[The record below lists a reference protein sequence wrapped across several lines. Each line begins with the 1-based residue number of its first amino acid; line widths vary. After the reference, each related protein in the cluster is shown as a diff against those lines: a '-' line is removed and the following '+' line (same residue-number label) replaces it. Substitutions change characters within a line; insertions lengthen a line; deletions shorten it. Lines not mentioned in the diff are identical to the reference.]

1 MKNIYLVQVS
11 FELPGDN
18 IIRYFPYSV
27 GVVWSYATT
36 FESIRKN
43 YSLKEIIFLKE
54 PLEDIVARLDNPAVF
69 VLSAYIWN
77 ENYNINLAKA
87 VKDKWPKCK
96 IIIGGPSVPNN
107 DTHFF
112 QKNPWIDY
120 LIHHEG
126 EISFSGLLRSFV
138 DDKDVMEVPGISM
151 NVAGKMH
158 STGTSKRI
166 DDLSGIPSPY
176 TSGLFDDVLKKAK
189 AQGIKLNGII
199 ETNRGCP
206 FQCTFC
212 DWGGTTFS
220 KIKKF
225 NLDRITG
232 EIEWFGRNQ
241 VELIT
246 NADANFG
253 IFKERDTDITNVL
266 IDVKAKYGYP
276 MIFDT
281 NWSKNTNDT
290 CVTLAQ
296 RMLDAKMMRRFT
308 AAVQSMNPDT
318 LKAIK
323 RVNLDG
329 AQLDNVA
336 YTAKE
341 RGVSVSTELIIGLPE
356 ETYDTW
362 RSGVI
367 KLMKD
372 NFIIEAYPLSMLP
385 NSHLSDPAYKKQYGL
400 KTKTIK
406 SYYSHVIDE
415 TQDVV
420 IATKDIDENTMKKIY
435 VWTWFVGLLEQ
446 NGFTN
451 FISRYLD
458 KRHNISFEKFYE
470 YLIDHSTT
478 QEESVLHPHIRKWQ
492 DYAQDHQYEKF
503 LPGAPYRKVVEDI
516 GIVQRDNFYNELY
529 EITKELIGEEDL
541 NLKSVC
547 SIQKLQQAVP
557 DLKDKQYLDCNA
569 NLYEFVEKGRSL
581 NSGPITY
588 IFDHNGIEE
597 RHKDWFSFM
606 NFSRKNRGWKVKVEQ
621 KSQ

>member
-1 MKNIYLVQVS
+1 MKNIYMVQVS
-11 FELPGDN
+11 FEMPGDN

-27 GVVWSYATT
+27 GVVWSYAST
-36 FESIRKN
+36 FKSIEEN
-43 YSLKEIIFLKE
+43 YDLKEIIFLKE
-54 PLEDIVARLDNPAVF
+54 SLEDIIARLDNPSVFAV
-69 VLSAYIWN
+69 SAYIWN
-77 ENYNINLAKA
+77 ENYNIHLAKA
-87 VKDKWPKCK
+87 VKDKWPDCK
-96 IIIGGPSVPNN
+96 IIVGGPSVPNN
-107 DTHFF
+107 NPDFF
-112 QKNPWIDY
+112 TKNPWIDY

-138 DDKDVMEVPGISM
+138 NDIDIMTVPGISI
-151 NVAGKMH
+151 NVGGKMH
-158 STGTSKRI
+158 TTGPSKRI

-176 TSGLFDDVLKKAK
+176 TSGLFDDVLQKATE
-189 AQGIKLNGII
+189 QGIKLNGII

-225 NLDRITG
+225 NLQRITD
-232 EIEWFGRNQ
+232 EIEWFGRNE

-253 IFKERDTDITNVL
+253 IFKDRDTDITDVL
-266 IDVKAKYGYP
+266 IDTKAKYGYP

-290 CVTLAQ
+290 CVSLAQ

-362 RSGVI
+362 REGVI

-372 NFIIEAYPLSMLP
+372 NFIIEAHPLSMLP
-385 NSHLSDPAYKKQYGL
+385 NSHMSHPSYKKQYGL
-400 KTKTIK
+400 KTKTMK

-415 TQDVV
+415 TQEVV
-420 IATKDIDENTMKKIY
+420 IATKDIDESTMKKIY

-458 KRHNISFEKFYE
+458 KKHQISLEEFYE
-470 YLIDHSTT
+470 HLIDHSTAN
-478 QEESVLHPHIRKWQ
+478 EESILHPHVRKWQ
-492 DYAQDHQYEKF
+492 AYADEHQYARF
-503 LPGAPYRKVVEDI
+503 HAGAPYQKVVEDI
-516 GIVQRDNFYNELY
+516 GMTNRNDFFDELY
-529 EITKELIGEEDL
+529 EMTKELIGAEDL
-541 NLKSVC
+541 NLKSVFN
-547 SIQKLQQAVP
+547 IQKLQQSVP
-557 DLKDKQYLDCNA
+557 DLKDKQILECNA
-569 NLYEFVEKGRSL
+569 NLYEFVEKDRSL
-581 NSGPITY
+581 NNGPTTY
-588 IFDHNGIEE
+588 VFHHNGIEE

-606 NFSRKNRGWKVKVEQ
+606 NFTRKNRGWKVKIEQ
-621 KSQ
+621 ISQ

>member
-1 MKNIYLVQVS
+1 MKNIYMVQVS
-11 FELPGDN
+11 FEMPGDN

-27 GVVWSYATT
+27 GVVWSYAST
-36 FESIRKN
+36 FKSIEEN
-43 YSLKEIIFLKE
+43 YDLKEIIFLKE
-54 PLEDIVARLDNPAVF
+54 SLEDIIARLDNPSVFAV
-69 VLSAYIWN
+69 SAYIWN
-77 ENYNINLAKA
+77 ENYNIHLAKA
-87 VKDKWPKCK
+87 VKDKWPDCK
-96 IIIGGPSVPNN
+96 IIVGGPSVPNN
-107 DTHFF
+107 NPDFF
-112 QKNPWIDY
+112 TKNPWIDY

-138 DDKDVMEVPGISM
+138 NDIDIMTVPGISI
-151 NVAGKMH
+151 NVGGKMH
-158 STGTSKRI
+158 TTGPSKRI

-176 TSGLFDDVLKKAK
+176 TSGLFDDVLQKATE
-189 AQGIKLNGII
+189 QGIKLNGII

-225 NLDRITG
+225 NLQRITD
-232 EIEWFGRNQ
+232 EIEWFGRNE

-253 IFKERDTDITNVL
+253 IFKDRDTDITDVL
-266 IDVKAKYGYP
+266 IDTKAKYGYP

-290 CVTLAQ
+290 CVSLAQ

-362 RSGVI
+362 REGVI

-372 NFIIEAYPLSMLP
+372 NFIIEAHPLSMLP
-385 NSHLSDPAYKKQYGL
+385 NSHMSHPSYKKQYGL

-420 IATKDIDENTMKKIY
+420 IATKDIDESTMKKIY

-458 KRHNISFEKFYE
+458 KKHQISLEEFYE
-470 YLIDHSTT
+470 HLIDHSTAN
-478 QEESVLHPHIRKWQ
+478 EESILHPHVRKWQ
-492 DYAQDHQYEKF
+492 AYADEHQYARF
-503 LPGAPYRKVVEDI
+503 HAGAPYQKVVEDI
-516 GIVQRDNFYNELY
+516 GMTNRNDFFDELY
-529 EITKELIGEEDL
+529 EMTKELIGAEDL
-541 NLKSVC
+541 NLKSVFN
-547 SIQKLQQAVP
+547 IQKLQQSVP
-557 DLKDKQYLDCNA
+557 DLKDKQILECNA
-569 NLYEFVEKGRSL
+569 NLYEFVEKDRSL
-581 NSGPITY
+581 NNGPTTY
-588 IFDHNGIEE
+588 VFHHNGIEE

-606 NFSRKNRGWKVKVEQ
+606 NFTRKNRGWKVKIEQ
-621 KSQ
+621 ISQ

>member
-1 MKNIYLVQVS
+1 MQNIYMVQVS
-11 FELPGDN
+11 FEMPGDN

-27 GVVWSYATT
+27 GVVWSYAST
-36 FESIRKN
+36 FKSIKEN
-43 YSLKEIIFLKE
+43 YDLKEIVFLKE
-54 PLEDIVARLDNPAVF
+54 PLKDIVSRLDKPDVF

-87 VKDKWPKCK
+87 VKDKWPECK
-96 IIIGGPSVPNN
+96 IIFGGPSVPNN
-107 DTHFF
+107 DPNFF
-112 QKNPWIDY
+112 IKNPWIDY

-138 DDKDVMEVPGISM
+138 GDKDIKEVPGISI
-151 NVAGKMH
+151 NEHGKMH
-158 STGTSKRI
+158 TTGSSRRI

-176 TSGLFDDVLKKAK
+176 TSGLFDDVLRKAK
-189 AQGIKLNGII
+189 ARGIKLNGII

-225 NLDRITG
+225 NLERIAG
-232 EIEWFGRNQ
+232 EIEWFGKNQ

-253 IFKERDTDITNVL
+253 IFQDRDAVITDVL
-266 IDVKAKYGYP
+266 IETKVKYGYP

-281 NWSKNTNDT
+281 NWSKNTNQT

-296 RMLDAKMMRRFT
+296 KMLDAKMMRRFT

-362 RSGVI
+362 RAGVI

-385 NSHLSDPAYKKQYGL
+385 NSHLSNPAYKKQYGL

-420 IATKDIDENTMKKIY
+420 IATKDIDESTMKKIY
-435 VWTWFVGLLEQ
+435 LWTWFVGLLEQ

-451 FISRYLD
+451 FISRYLE
-458 KRHNISFEKFYE
+458 KRHQISFEDFYE
-470 YLIDHSTT
+470 SLLEHSIVN
-478 QEESVLHPHIRKWQ
+478 EESIFHQHIKKWQ
-492 DYAQDHQYEKF
+492 AYAEEHQYDKF

-516 GIVQRDNFYNELY
+516 GMTNREKFFNELY
-529 EITKELIGEEDL
+529 EVTKELIGVEDL

-547 SIQKLQQAVP
+547 SIQQLQQTVP
-557 DLKDKQYLDCNA
+557 NLKDKQILECNA
-569 NLYEFVEKGRSL
+569 NLYEFVEKDKSF
-581 NSGPITY
+581 NSGPTTY
-588 IFDHNGIEE
+588 IFHHKGIEE
-597 RHKDWFSFM
+597 RHKDWFGFM
-606 NFSRKNRGWKVKVEQ
+606 NFVRKNRGWKVKVEKNVQ
-621 KSQ
+621 

>member
-1 MKNIYLVQVS
+1 MKNIYMVQVS
-11 FELPGDN
+11 FEMPGDN

-27 GVVWSYATT
+27 GVVWSYAST
-36 FESIRKN
+36 FKSIEEN
-43 YSLKEIIFLKE
+43 YDLKEIIFLKE
-54 PLEDIVARLDNPAVF
+54 SLEDIIARLDNPSVFAV
-69 VLSAYIWN
+69 SAYIWN
-77 ENYNINLAKA
+77 ENYNIHLAKA
-87 VKDKWPKCK
+87 VKDKWPDCK
-96 IIIGGPSVPNN
+96 IIVGGPSVPNN
-107 DTHFF
+107 NPDFF
-112 QKNPWIDY
+112 TKNPWIDY

-138 DDKDVMEVPGISM
+138 NDIDIMTVPGISI
-151 NVAGKMH
+151 NVGGKMH
-158 STGTSKRI
+158 TTGPSKRI

-176 TSGLFDDVLKKAK
+176 TSGLFDDVLQKATE
-189 AQGIKLNGII
+189 QGIKLNGII

-225 NLDRITG
+225 NLQRITD
-232 EIEWFGRNQ
+232 EIEWFGRNE

-253 IFKERDTDITNVL
+253 IFKDRDTDITDVL
-266 IDVKAKYGYP
+266 IDTKAKYGYP

-290 CVTLAQ
+290 CVSLAQ

-362 RSGVI
+362 REGVI

-372 NFIIEAYPLSMLP
+372 NFIIEAHPLSMLP
-385 NSHLSDPAYKKQYGL
+385 NSHMSHPSYKKQYGL

-415 TQDVV
+415 TQEVV
-420 IATKDIDENTMKKIY
+420 IATKDIDESTMKKIY

-458 KRHNISFEKFYE
+458 KKHQISLEEFYE
-470 YLIDHSTT
+470 HLIDHSTAN
-478 QEESVLHPHIRKWQ
+478 EESILHPHVRKWQ
-492 DYAQDHQYEKF
+492 AYADEHQYARF
-503 LPGAPYRKVVEDI
+503 HAGAPYQKVVEDI
-516 GIVQRDNFYNELY
+516 GMTNRNDFFDELY
-529 EITKELIGEEDL
+529 EMTKELIGAEDL
-541 NLKSVC
+541 NLKSVFN
-547 SIQKLQQAVP
+547 IQKLQQSVP
-557 DLKDKQYLDCNA
+557 NLKDKQILECNA
-569 NLYEFVEKGRSL
+569 NLYEFVEKDRSL
-581 NSGPITY
+581 NNGPTTY
-588 IFDHNGIEE
+588 VFHHNGIEE

-606 NFSRKNRGWKVKVEQ
+606 NFTRKNRGWKVKIEQ
-621 KSQ
+621 ISQ

>member
-1 MKNIYLVQVS
+1 MKNIYMVQVS
-11 FELPGDN
+11 FEMPGDN

-27 GVVWSYATT
+27 GVVWSYAST
-36 FESIRKN
+36 FKSIEEN
-43 YSLKEIIFLKE
+43 YDLKEIIFLKE
-54 PLEDIVARLDNPAVF
+54 SLEDIIARLDNPSVFAV
-69 VLSAYIWN
+69 SAYIWN
-77 ENYNINLAKA
+77 ENYNIHLAKA
-87 VKDKWPKCK
+87 VKDKWPDCK
-96 IIIGGPSVPNN
+96 IIVGGPSVPNN
-107 DTHFF
+107 NPDFF
-112 QKNPWIDY
+112 TKNPWIDY

-138 DDKDVMEVPGISM
+138 NDIDIMTVPGISI
-151 NVAGKMH
+151 NVGGKMH
-158 STGTSKRI
+158 TTGPSKRI

-176 TSGLFDDVLKKAK
+176 TSGLFDDVLQKATE
-189 AQGIKLNGII
+189 QGIKLNGII

-225 NLDRITG
+225 NLQRITD
-232 EIEWFGRNQ
+232 EIEWFGRNE

-253 IFKERDTDITNVL
+253 IFKDRDTDITDVL
-266 IDVKAKYGYP
+266 IDTKAKYGYP

-290 CVTLAQ
+290 CVSLAQ

-362 RSGVI
+362 REGVI

-372 NFIIEAYPLSMLP
+372 NFIIEAHPLSMLP
-385 NSHLSDPAYKKQYGL
+385 NSHMSHPSYKKQYGL

-415 TQDVV
+415 TQEVV
-420 IATKDIDENTMKKIY
+420 IATKDIDESTMKKIY

-458 KRHNISFEKFYE
+458 KKHQISLEEFYE
-470 YLIDHSTT
+470 HLIDHSTAN
-478 QEESVLHPHIRKWQ
+478 EESILHPHVRKWQ
-492 DYAQDHQYEKF
+492 AYADEHQYARF
-503 LPGAPYRKVVEDI
+503 HAGAPYQKVVEDI
-516 GIVQRDNFYNELY
+516 GMTNRNNFFDELY
-529 EITKELIGEEDL
+529 EMTKELIGAEDL
-541 NLKSVC
+541 NLKSVFN
-547 SIQKLQQAVP
+547 IQKLQQSVP
-557 DLKDKQYLDCNA
+557 DLKDKQILECNA
-569 NLYEFVEKGRSL
+569 NLYEFVEKDRSL
-581 NSGPITY
+581 NNGPTTY
-588 IFDHNGIEE
+588 VFHHNGIEE

-606 NFSRKNRGWKVKVEQ
+606 NFTRKNRGWKVKIEQ
-621 KSQ
+621 ISQ

>member
-1 MKNIYLVQVS
+1 MKNIYMVQVS
-11 FELPGDN
+11 FEMPGDN

-27 GVVWSYATT
+27 GVVWSYAST
-36 FESIRKN
+36 FKSIEEN
-43 YSLKEIIFLKE
+43 YDLKEIIFLKE
-54 PLEDIVARLDNPAVF
+54 SLEDIIARLDNPSVFAV
-69 VLSAYIWN
+69 SAYIWN
-77 ENYNINLAKA
+77 ENYNIHLAKA
-87 VKDKWPKCK
+87 VKDKWPDCK
-96 IIIGGPSVPNN
+96 IIVGGPSVPNN
-107 DTHFF
+107 NPDFF
-112 QKNPWIDY
+112 TKNPWIDY

-138 DDKDVMEVPGISM
+138 NDIDIMTVPGISI
-151 NVAGKMH
+151 NVGGKMH
-158 STGTSKRI
+158 TTGPSKRI

-176 TSGLFDDVLKKAK
+176 TSGLFDDVLQKATE
-189 AQGIKLNGII
+189 QGIKLNGII

-225 NLDRITG
+225 NLQRITD
-232 EIEWFGRNQ
+232 EIEWFGRNE

-253 IFKERDTDITNVL
+253 IFKDRDTDITDVL
-266 IDVKAKYGYP
+266 IDTKAKYGYP

-290 CVTLAQ
+290 CVSLAQ

-362 RSGVI
+362 REGVI

-385 NSHLSDPAYKKQYGL
+385 NSHMSHPSYKKQYGL

-420 IATKDIDENTMKKIY
+420 IATKDINESTMKKIY

-458 KRHNISFEKFYE
+458 KKHQISLEEFYE
-470 YLIDHSTT
+470 HLIDHSTAN
-478 QEESVLHPHIRKWQ
+478 EESILHPHVRKWQ
-492 DYAQDHQYEKF
+492 AYADEHQYARF
-503 LPGAPYRKVVEDI
+503 HAGAPYQKVVEDI
-516 GIVQRDNFYNELY
+516 GMTNRNNFFDELY
-529 EITKELIGEEDL
+529 EVTKELIGAEDL
-541 NLKSVC
+541 NLKSVFN
-547 SIQKLQQAVP
+547 IQKLQQSVP
-557 DLKDKQYLDCNA
+557 NLKDKQILECNA
-569 NLYEFVEKGRSL
+569 NLYEFVEKDRSL
-581 NSGPITY
+581 NNGPTTY
-588 IFDHNGIEE
+588 VFHHNGIEE

-606 NFSRKNRGWKVKVEQ
+606 NFTRKNRGWKVKIEQ
-621 KSQ
+621 ISQ

>member
-1 MKNIYLVQVS
+1 MKNIYMVQVS
-11 FELPGDN
+11 FEMPGDN

-27 GVVWSYATT
+27 GVVWSYAST
-36 FESIRKN
+36 FKSIKEN
-43 YSLKEIIFLKE
+43 YDLKEIVFLKE
-54 PLEDIVARLDNPAVF
+54 PLEDIVSRLDKPDVF

-87 VKDKWPKCK
+87 VKDKWPECK
-96 IIIGGPSVPNN
+96 IVVGGPSVPNN
-107 DTHFF
+107 DPNFF
-112 QKNPWIDY
+112 IKNPWIDY

-138 DDKDVMEVPGISM
+138 GDKDIKEVPGISI
-151 NVAGKMH
+151 NEHGKMH
-158 STGTSKRI
+158 TTGSSRRI

-176 TSGLFDDVLKKAK
+176 TSGLFDDVLRKAK
-189 AQGIKLNGII
+189 ARGIKLNGII

-225 NLDRITG
+225 NLERIVG
-232 EIEWFGRNQ
+232 EIEWFGKNQ

-253 IFKERDTDITNVL
+253 IFQDRDAEITDVL
-266 IDVKAKYGYP
+266 IETKAKYGYP

-281 NWSKNTNDT
+281 NWSKNTNQT

-296 RMLDAKMMRRFT
+296 KMLDAKMMRRFT

-362 RSGVI
+362 RAGVI

-385 NSHLSDPAYKKQYGL
+385 NSHLSNPAYKEQYGL

-420 IATKDIDENTMKKIY
+420 IATKDIDESTMKKIY
-435 VWTWFVGLLEQ
+435 LWTWFVGLLEQ

-451 FISRYLD
+451 FISRYLE
-458 KRHNISFEKFYE
+458 KRHQISFEDFYE
-470 YLIDHSTT
+470 SLLEHSIVN
-478 QEESVLHPHIRKWQ
+478 EESILHQHIKKWQ
-492 DYAQDHQYEKF
+492 AYAEEHQYEKF

-516 GIVQRDNFYNELY
+516 GITNREKFFNELY
-529 EITKELIGEEDL
+529 EVTKELIGVEDL

-547 SIQKLQQAVP
+547 SIQQLQQTVP
-557 DLKDKQYLDCNA
+557 NLKDKQILECNA
-569 NLYEFVEKGRSL
+569 NLYEFVEKDRSF
-581 NSGPITY
+581 NSGPTTY
-588 IFDHNGIEE
+588 IFHHKGIEE

-606 NFSRKNRGWKVKVEQ
+606 NFTRKNRGWKIQIEQ

>member
-1 MKNIYLVQVS
+1 MKNIYMVQVS
-11 FELPGDN
+11 FEMPGDN

-27 GVVWSYATT
+27 GVVWSYAST
-36 FESIRKN
+36 FKSIEEN
-43 YSLKEIIFLKE
+43 YDLKEIIFLKE
-54 PLEDIVARLDNPAVF
+54 SLEDIIARLDNPSVFAV
-69 VLSAYIWN
+69 SAYIWN
-77 ENYNINLAKA
+77 ENYNIHLAKA
-87 VKDKWPKCK
+87 VKDKWPDCK
-96 IIIGGPSVPNN
+96 IIVGGPSVPNN
-107 DTHFF
+107 NPDFF
-112 QKNPWIDY
+112 TKNPWIDY

-138 DDKDVMEVPGISM
+138 NDIDIMTVPGISI
-151 NVAGKMH
+151 NVGGKMH
-158 STGTSKRI
+158 TTGPSKRI

-176 TSGLFDDVLKKAK
+176 TSGLFDDVLQKATE
-189 AQGIKLNGII
+189 QGIKLNGII

-225 NLDRITG
+225 NLQRITD
-232 EIEWFGRNQ
+232 EIEWFGRNE

-253 IFKERDTDITNVL
+253 IFKDRDTDITDVL
-266 IDVKAKYGYP
+266 IDTKAKYGYP

-290 CVTLAQ
+290 CVSLAQ

-362 RSGVI
+362 REGVI

-372 NFIIEAYPLSMLP
+372 NFIIEAHPLSMLP
-385 NSHLSDPAYKKQYGL
+385 NSHMSHPSYKKQYGL

-420 IATKDIDENTMKKIY
+420 IATKDIDESTMKKIY

-458 KRHNISFEKFYE
+458 KKHQISLEEFYE
-470 YLIDHSTT
+470 HLIDHSTAN
-478 QEESVLHPHIRKWQ
+478 EESILHPHVRKWQ
-492 DYAQDHQYEKF
+492 AYADEHQYARF
-503 LPGAPYRKVVEDI
+503 HAGAPYQKVVEDI
-516 GIVQRDNFYNELY
+516 GMTNRNNFFDELY
-529 EITKELIGEEDL
+529 EMTKELIGAEDL
-541 NLKSVC
+541 NLKSVFN
-547 SIQKLQQAVP
+547 IQKLQQSVP
-557 DLKDKQYLDCNA
+557 DLKDKQILECNA
-569 NLYEFVEKGRSL
+569 NLYEFVEKDRSL
-581 NSGPITY
+581 NNGPTTY
-588 IFDHNGIEE
+588 VFHHNGIEE

-606 NFSRKNRGWKVKVEQ
+606 NFTRKNRGWKVKIEQ
-621 KSQ
+621 ISQ

>member
-1 MKNIYLVQVS
+1 MKNIYMVQVS
-11 FELPGDN
+11 FEMPGDN

-27 GVVWSYATT
+27 GVVWSYAST
-36 FESIRKN
+36 FKSIEEN
-43 YSLKEIIFLKE
+43 YDLKEIIFLKE
-54 PLEDIVARLDNPAVF
+54 SLEDIIARLDNPSVFAV
-69 VLSAYIWN
+69 SAYIWN
-77 ENYNINLAKA
+77 ENYNIHLAKA
-87 VKDKWPKCK
+87 VKDKWPDCK
-96 IIIGGPSVPNN
+96 IIVGGPSVPNN
-107 DTHFF
+107 NPDFF
-112 QKNPWIDY
+112 TKNPWIDY

-138 DDKDVMEVPGISM
+138 NDLDIMTVPGISI
-151 NVAGKMH
+151 NVGGKMH
-158 STGTSKRI
+158 TTGPSKRI

-176 TSGLFDDVLKKAK
+176 TSGLFDDVLQKATE
-189 AQGIKLNGII
+189 QGIKLNGII

-225 NLDRITG
+225 NLQRITD
-232 EIEWFGRNQ
+232 EIEWFGRNE

-253 IFKERDTDITNVL
+253 IFKDRDTDITDVL
-266 IDVKAKYGYP
+266 IDTKAKYGYP

-290 CVTLAQ
+290 CVSLAQ

-362 RSGVI
+362 REGVI

-372 NFIIEAYPLSMLP
+372 NFIIEAHPLSMLP
-385 NSHLSDPAYKKQYGL
+385 NSHMSHPSYKKQYGL

-415 TQDVV
+415 TQEVV
-420 IATKDIDENTMKKIY
+420 IATKDIDESTMKKIY

-458 KRHNISFEKFYE
+458 KKHQISLEEFYE
-470 YLIDHSTT
+470 HLIDHSTAN
-478 QEESVLHPHIRKWQ
+478 EESILHPHVRKWQ
-492 DYAQDHQYEKF
+492 AYADEHQYARF
-503 LPGAPYRKVVEDI
+503 HAGAPYQKVVEDI
-516 GIVQRDNFYNELY
+516 GMTNRNNFFDELY
-529 EITKELIGEEDL
+529 EVTKELIGAEDL
-541 NLKSVC
+541 NLKSVFN
-547 SIQKLQQAVP
+547 IQKLQQSVP
-557 DLKDKQYLDCNA
+557 DLKDKQILECNA
-569 NLYEFVEKGRSL
+569 NLYEFVEKDRSL
-581 NSGPITY
+581 NNGPTTY
-588 IFDHNGIEE
+588 VFHHNGIEE

-606 NFSRKNRGWKVKVEQ
+606 NFTRKNRGWKVKIEQ
-621 KSQ
+621 ISQ

>member
-1 MKNIYLVQVS
+1 MKNIYMVQVS
-11 FELPGDN
+11 FEMPGDN

-27 GVVWSYATT
+27 GVVWSYAST
-36 FESIRKN
+36 FKSIEEN
-43 YSLKEIIFLKE
+43 YDLKEIIFLKE
-54 PLEDIVARLDNPAVF
+54 SLEDIIARLDNPSVFAV
-69 VLSAYIWN
+69 SAYIWN
-77 ENYNINLAKA
+77 ENYNIHLAKA
-87 VKDKWPKCK
+87 VKDKWPDCK
-96 IIIGGPSVPNN
+96 IIVGGPSVPNN
-107 DTHFF
+107 NPDFF
-112 QKNPWIDY
+112 TKNPWIDY

-138 DDKDVMEVPGISM
+138 NDIDIMTVPGISI
-151 NVAGKMH
+151 NVGGKMH
-158 STGTSKRI
+158 TTGPSKRI

-176 TSGLFDDVLKKAK
+176 TSGLFDDVLQKATE
-189 AQGIKLNGII
+189 QGIKLNGII

-225 NLDRITG
+225 NLQRITD
-232 EIEWFGRNQ
+232 EIEWFGRNE

-253 IFKERDTDITNVL
+253 IFKDRDTDITDVL
-266 IDVKAKYGYP
+266 IDTKAKYGYP

-290 CVTLAQ
+290 CVSLAQ

-362 RSGVI
+362 REGVI

-372 NFIIEAYPLSMLP
+372 NFIIEAHPLSMLP
-385 NSHLSDPAYKKQYGL
+385 NSHMSHPSYKKQYGL

-415 TQDVV
+415 TQEVV
-420 IATKDIDENTMKKIY
+420 IATKDIDESTMKKIY

-458 KRHNISFEKFYE
+458 KKHQISLEEFYE
-470 YLIDHSTT
+470 HLIDHSTAN
-478 QEESVLHPHIRKWQ
+478 EESILHPHVRKWQ
-492 DYAQDHQYEKF
+492 AYADEHQYARF
-503 LPGAPYRKVVEDI
+503 HAGAPYQKVVEDI
-516 GIVQRDNFYNELY
+516 GMTNRNDFFDELY
-529 EITKELIGEEDL
+529 EMTKELIGAEDL
-541 NLKSVC
+541 NLKSVFN
-547 SIQKLQQAVP
+547 IQKLQQSVP
-557 DLKDKQYLDCNA
+557 DLKDKQILECNA
-569 NLYEFVEKGRSL
+569 NLYEFVEKDRSL
-581 NSGPITY
+581 NNGPTTY
-588 IFDHNGIEE
+588 VFHHNGIEE

-606 NFSRKNRGWKVKVEQ
+606 NFTRKNRGWKVKIEQ
-621 KSQ
+621 ISQ

>member
-1 MKNIYLVQVS
+1 MVQVS
-11 FELPGDN
+11 FEMPGDN

-27 GVVWSYATT
+27 GVVWSYAST
-36 FESIRKN
+36 FKSIEEN
-43 YSLKEIIFLKE
+43 YDLKEIIFLKE
-54 PLEDIVARLDNPAVF
+54 SLEDIIARLDNPSVFAV
-69 VLSAYIWN
+69 SAYIWN
-77 ENYNINLAKA
+77 ENYNIHLAKA
-87 VKDKWPKCK
+87 VKDKWPDCK
-96 IIIGGPSVPNN
+96 IIVGGPSVPNN
-107 DTHFF
+107 NPDFF
-112 QKNPWIDY
+112 TKNPWIDY

-138 DDKDVMEVPGISM
+138 NDIDIMTVPGISI
-151 NVAGKMH
+151 NVGGKMH
-158 STGTSKRI
+158 TTGPSKRI

-176 TSGLFDDVLKKAK
+176 TSGLFDDVLQKATE
-189 AQGIKLNGII
+189 QGIKLNGII

-225 NLDRITG
+225 NLQRITD
-232 EIEWFGRNQ
+232 EIEWFGRNE

-253 IFKERDTDITNVL
+253 IFKDRDTDITDVL
-266 IDVKAKYGYP
+266 IDTKAKYGYP

-290 CVTLAQ
+290 CVSLAQ

-362 RSGVI
+362 REGVI

-372 NFIIEAYPLSMLP
+372 NFIIEAHPLSMLP
-385 NSHLSDPAYKKQYGL
+385 NSHMSHPSYKKQYGL

-415 TQDVV
+415 TQEVV
-420 IATKDIDENTMKKIY
+420 IATKDIDESTMKKIY

-458 KRHNISFEKFYE
+458 KKHQISLEEFYE
-470 YLIDHSTT
+470 HLIDHSTAN
-478 QEESVLHPHIRKWQ
+478 EESILHPHVRKWQ
-492 DYAQDHQYEKF
+492 AYADEHQYARF
-503 LPGAPYRKVVEDI
+503 HAGAPYQKVVEDI
-516 GIVQRDNFYNELY
+516 GMTNRNNFFDELY
-529 EITKELIGEEDL
+529 EMTKELIGAEDL
-541 NLKSVC
+541 NLKSVFN
-547 SIQKLQQAVP
+547 IQKLQQSVP
-557 DLKDKQYLDCNA
+557 DLKDKQILECNA
-569 NLYEFVEKGRSL
+569 NLYEFVEKDRSL
-581 NSGPITY
+581 NNGPTTY
-588 IFDHNGIEE
+588 VFHHNGIEE

-606 NFSRKNRGWKVKVEQ
+606 NFTRKNRGWKVKIEQ
-621 KSQ
+621 ISQ

>member
-1 MKNIYLVQVS
+1 MQNIYMVQVS
-11 FELPGDN
+11 FEMPGDN

-27 GVVWSYATT
+27 GVVWSYAST
-36 FESIRKN
+36 FKSIKEN
-43 YSLKEIIFLKE
+43 YDLKEIVFLKE
-54 PLEDIVARLDNPAVF
+54 PLEDIVSRLDKPDVF

-87 VKDKWPKCK
+87 VKDKWPECK
-96 IIIGGPSVPNN
+96 IVVGGPSVPNN
-107 DTHFF
+107 DPTFF
-112 QKNPWIDY
+112 IKNPWIDY

-126 EISFSGLLRSFV
+126 EISFSGLLRSFIG
-138 DDKDVMEVPGISM
+138 DKDIKEVPGISI
-151 NVAGKMH
+151 NEHGKMH
-158 STGTSKRI
+158 TTGSSRRI

-176 TSGLFDDVLKKAK
+176 TSGLFDDVLRKAK
-189 AQGIKLNGII
+189 ARGIKLNGII

-225 NLDRITG
+225 NLERIVG
-232 EIEWFGRNQ
+232 EIEWFGKNQ

-253 IFKERDTDITNVL
+253 IFQDRDAEITDVL
-266 IDVKAKYGYP
+266 IETKAKYGYP

-281 NWSKNTNDT
+281 NWSKNTNQT

-296 RMLDAKMMRRFT
+296 KMLDAKMMRRFT

-362 RSGVI
+362 RAGVI

-385 NSHLSDPAYKKQYGL
+385 NSPLSNPAYKKQYGL

-420 IATKDIDENTMKKIY
+420 IATKDINESTMKKIY
-435 VWTWFVGLLEQ
+435 LWTWFVGLLEQ

-451 FISRYLD
+451 FISRYLE
-458 KRHNISFEKFYE
+458 KRHQISFEDFYE
-470 YLIDHSTT
+470 SLLEHSIVN
-478 QEESVLHPHIRKWQ
+478 EESILHQHIKKWQ
-492 DYAQDHQYEKF
+492 AYAEEHQYEKF

-516 GIVQRDNFYNELY
+516 GMTNRERFFNELY
-529 EITKELIGEEDL
+529 EVTKELIGVEDL

-547 SIQKLQQAVP
+547 SIQQLQQTVP
-557 DLKDKQYLDCNA
+557 NLKDKQILECNA
-569 NLYEFVEKGRSL
+569 NLYEFVEKDRSF
-581 NSGPITY
+581 NSGPTTY
-588 IFDHNGIEE
+588 IFHHKGIEE

-606 NFSRKNRGWKVKVEQ
+606 NFTRKNRGWKIQIEQ

>member
-1 MKNIYLVQVS
+1 MKNVYMVQVS
-11 FELPGDN
+11 FEMPGDN

-27 GVVWSYATT
+27 GVVWSYAST
-36 FESIRKN
+36 FKSIEEN
-43 YSLKEIIFLKE
+43 YDLKEIIFLKE
-54 PLEDIVARLDNPAVF
+54 SLEDIIARLDNPSVFAV
-69 VLSAYIWN
+69 SAYIWN
-77 ENYNINLAKA
+77 ENYNIHLAKA
-87 VKDKWPKCK
+87 VKDKWPDCK
-96 IIIGGPSVPNN
+96 IIVGGPSVPNN
-107 DTHFF
+107 NPDFF
-112 QKNPWIDY
+112 TKNPWIDY

-138 DDKDVMEVPGISM
+138 NDIDIMTVPGISI
-151 NVAGKMH
+151 NVGGKMH
-158 STGTSKRI
+158 TTGPSKRI

-176 TSGLFDDVLKKAK
+176 TSGLFDDVLQKATE
-189 AQGIKLNGII
+189 QGIKLNGII

-225 NLDRITG
+225 NLQRITD
-232 EIEWFGRNQ
+232 EIEWFGRNE

-253 IFKERDTDITNVL
+253 IFKDRDTDITDVL
-266 IDVKAKYGYP
+266 IDTKAKYGYP

-290 CVTLAQ
+290 CVSLAQ

-362 RSGVI
+362 REGVI

-372 NFIIEAYPLSMLP
+372 NFIIEAHPLSMLP
-385 NSHLSDPAYKKQYGL
+385 NSHMSHPSYKKQYGL

-415 TQDVV
+415 TQEVV
-420 IATKDIDENTMKKIY
+420 IATKDIDESTMKKIY

-458 KRHNISFEKFYE
+458 KKHQISLEEFYE
-470 YLIDHSTT
+470 HLIDHSTAN
-478 QEESVLHPHIRKWQ
+478 EESILHPHVRKWQ
-492 DYAQDHQYEKF
+492 AYADEHQYARF
-503 LPGAPYRKVVEDI
+503 HAGAPYQKVVEDI
-516 GIVQRDNFYNELY
+516 GMTNRNDFFDELY
-529 EITKELIGEEDL
+529 EMTKELIGAEDL
-541 NLKSVC
+541 NLKSVFN
-547 SIQKLQQAVP
+547 IQKLQQSVP
-557 DLKDKQYLDCNA
+557 DLKDKQILECNA
-569 NLYEFVEKGRSL
+569 NLYEFVEKDRSL
-581 NSGPITY
+581 NNGPTTY
-588 IFDHNGIEE
+588 VFHHNGIEE

-606 NFSRKNRGWKVKVEQ
+606 NFTRKNRGWKVKIEQ
-621 KSQ
+621 ISQ

>member
-1 MKNIYLVQVS
+1 MKNIYMVQVS
-11 FELPGDN
+11 FEMPGDN

-27 GVVWSYATT
+27 GVVWSYAST
-36 FESIRKN
+36 FKSIEEN
-43 YSLKEIIFLKE
+43 YDLKEIIFLKE
-54 PLEDIVARLDNPAVF
+54 SLEDIIARLDNPSVFAV
-69 VLSAYIWN
+69 SAYIWN
-77 ENYNINLAKA
+77 ENYNIHLAKA
-87 VKDKWPKCK
+87 VKDKWPDCK
-96 IIIGGPSVPNN
+96 IIVGGPSVPNN
-107 DTHFF
+107 NPDFF
-112 QKNPWIDY
+112 TKNPWIDY

-138 DDKDVMEVPGISM
+138 NDIDIMTVPGISI
-151 NVAGKMH
+151 NVGGKMH
-158 STGTSKRI
+158 TTGPSKRI

-176 TSGLFDDVLKKAK
+176 TSGLFDDVLQKATE
-189 AQGIKLNGII
+189 QGIKLNGII

-225 NLDRITG
+225 NLQRITD
-232 EIEWFGRNQ
+232 EIEWFGRNE

-253 IFKERDTDITNVL
+253 IFKDRDTDITDVL
-266 IDVKAKYGYP
+266 IDTKAKYGYP

-290 CVTLAQ
+290 CVSLAQ

-362 RSGVI
+362 REGVI

-372 NFIIEAYPLSMLP
+372 NFIIEAHPLSMLP
-385 NSHLSDPAYKKQYGL
+385 NSHMSHPSYKKQYGL

-415 TQDVV
+415 TQEVV
-420 IATKDIDENTMKKIY
+420 IATKDIDESTMKKIY

-458 KRHNISFEKFYE
+458 KKHQISLEEFYE
-470 YLIDHSTT
+470 HLIDHSTAN
-478 QEESVLHPHIRKWQ
+478 EESILHPHVRKWQ
-492 DYAQDHQYEKF
+492 AYADEHQYARF
-503 LPGAPYRKVVEDI
+503 HAGAPYQKVVEDI
-516 GIVQRDNFYNELY
+516 GMTNRNNFFDELY
-529 EITKELIGEEDL
+529 ETTKELIGAEDL
-541 NLKSVC
+541 NLKSVFN
-547 SIQKLQQAVP
+547 IQKLQQSVP
-557 DLKDKQYLDCNA
+557 DLKDKQILECNA
-569 NLYEFVEKGRSL
+569 NLYEFVEKDRSL
-581 NSGPITY
+581 NNGPTTY
-588 IFDHNGIEE
+588 VFHHNGIEE

-606 NFSRKNRGWKVKVEQ
+606 NFTRKNRGWKVKIEQ
-621 KSQ
+621 ISQ

>member
-1 MKNIYLVQVS
+1 MKNIYMVQVS
-11 FELPGDN
+11 FEMPGDN

-27 GVVWSYATT
+27 GVVWSYAST
-36 FESIRKN
+36 FKSIEEN
-43 YSLKEIIFLKE
+43 YDLKEIIFLKE
-54 PLEDIVARLDNPAVF
+54 SLEDIIARLDNPSVFAV
-69 VLSAYIWN
+69 SAYIWN
-77 ENYNINLAKA
+77 ENYNIHLAKA
-87 VKDKWPKCK
+87 VKDKWPDCK
-96 IIIGGPSVPNN
+96 IIVGGPSVPNN
-107 DTHFF
+107 NPDFF
-112 QKNPWIDY
+112 TKNPWIDY

-138 DDKDVMEVPGISM
+138 NDIDIMTVPGISI
-151 NVAGKMH
+151 NVGGKMH
-158 STGTSKRI
+158 TTGPSKRI

-176 TSGLFDDVLKKAK
+176 TSGLFDDVLQKATE
-189 AQGIKLNGII
+189 QGIKLNGII

-225 NLDRITG
+225 NLQRITD
-232 EIEWFGRNQ
+232 EIEWFGRNE

-253 IFKERDTDITNVL
+253 IFKDRDTDITDVL
-266 IDVKAKYGYP
+266 IDTKAKYGYP

-290 CVTLAQ
+290 CVSLAQ

-362 RSGVI
+362 REGVI

-372 NFIIEAYPLSMLP
+372 NFIIEAHPLSMLP
-385 NSHLSDPAYKKQYGL
+385 NSHMSHPSYKKQYGL

-415 TQDVV
+415 TQEVV
-420 IATKDIDENTMKKIY
+420 IATKDIDESTMKKIY

-458 KRHNISFEKFYE
+458 KKHQISLEEFYE
-470 YLIDHSTT
+470 HLIDHSTAN
-478 QEESVLHPHIRKWQ
+478 EESILHPHVRKWQ
-492 DYAQDHQYEKF
+492 AYADEHQYARF
-503 LPGAPYRKVVEDI
+503 HAGAPYQKVVEDI
-516 GIVQRDNFYNELY
+516 GMTNRNNFFDELY
-529 EITKELIGEEDL
+529 EVTKELIGAEDL
-541 NLKSVC
+541 NLKSVFN
-547 SIQKLQQAVP
+547 IQKLQQSVP
-557 DLKDKQYLDCNA
+557 DLKDKQILECNA
-569 NLYEFVEKGRSL
+569 NLYEFVEKDRSL
-581 NSGPITY
+581 NNGPTTY
-588 IFDHNGIEE
+588 VFHHNGIEE

-606 NFSRKNRGWKVKVEQ
+606 NFTRKNRGWKVKIEQ
-621 KSQ
+621 ISQ

>member
-1 MKNIYLVQVS
+1 MKNIYMVQVS
-11 FELPGDN
+11 FEMPGDN

-27 GVVWSYATT
+27 GVVWSYAST
-36 FESIRKN
+36 FKSIEEN
-43 YSLKEIIFLKE
+43 YDLKEIIFLKE
-54 PLEDIVARLDNPAVF
+54 SLEDIIARLDNPSVFAV
-69 VLSAYIWN
+69 SAYIWN
-77 ENYNINLAKA
+77 ENYNIHLAKA
-87 VKDKWPKCK
+87 VKDKWPDCK
-96 IIIGGPSVPNN
+96 IIVGGPSVPNN
-107 DTHFF
+107 NPDFF
-112 QKNPWIDY
+112 TKNPWIDY

-138 DDKDVMEVPGISM
+138 NDIDIMTVPGISI
-151 NVAGKMH
+151 NVGGKMH
-158 STGTSKRI
+158 TTGPSKRI

-176 TSGLFDDVLKKAK
+176 TSGLFDDVLQKATE
-189 AQGIKLNGII
+189 QGIKLNGII

-225 NLDRITG
+225 NLQRITD
-232 EIEWFGRNQ
+232 EIEWFGRNE

-253 IFKERDTDITNVL
+253 IFKDRDTDITDVL
-266 IDVKAKYGYP
+266 IDTKAKYGYP

-290 CVTLAQ
+290 CVSLAQ

-362 RSGVI
+362 REGVI

-372 NFIIEAYPLSMLP
+372 NFIIEAHPLSMLP
-385 NSHLSDPAYKKQYGL
+385 NSHMSHPSYKKQYGL

-415 TQDVV
+415 TQEVV
-420 IATKDIDENTMKKIY
+420 IATKDIDESTMKKIY

-458 KRHNISFEKFYE
+458 KKHQISLEEFYE
-470 YLIDHSTT
+470 HLIDHSTAN
-478 QEESVLHPHIRKWQ
+478 EESILHPHVRKWQ
-492 DYAQDHQYEKF
+492 AYADEHQYARF
-503 LPGAPYRKVVEDI
+503 LPGAPYQKVVEDI
-516 GIVQRDNFYNELY
+516 GMTNRNNFFDELY
-529 EITKELIGEEDL
+529 EMTKELIGAEDL
-541 NLKSVC
+541 NLKSVFN
-547 SIQKLQQAVP
+547 IQKLQQSVP
-557 DLKDKQYLDCNA
+557 DLKDKQILECNA
-569 NLYEFVEKGRSL
+569 NLYEFVEKDRSL
-581 NSGPITY
+581 NNGPTTY
-588 IFDHNGIEE
+588 VFHHNGIEE

-606 NFSRKNRGWKVKVEQ
+606 NFTRKNRGWKVKIEQ
-621 KSQ
+621 ISQ